1 MRASHKKRI
10 ARLIA
15 ALDEAERRAF
25 DERCELTLEAVMCR
39 DIRAAMQCRGID
51 PGSAWALRQAEAR
64 VTKLVASPE
73 LETADAAWLEAHP
86 EEEPPVDEEDPLDWL
101 ADELWRVGE
110 RYLDGSQPDLDLT
123 SYSRSGAGR
132 WFSTGC
138 FRPSAMTATDG
149 RRPPSC
155 AGSSN
160 ECWDPGPANFPTGSC

>member
-39 DIRAAMQCRGID
+39 DIRAAMQWRGID

-110 RYLDGSQPDLDLT
+110 RYLDGSQPDFRFDELFEIWSWALVQYRLLPAVRYDRYGWSET
-123 SYSRSGAGR
+123 SQLRGIV
-132 WFSTGC
+132 
-138 FRPSAMTATDG
+138 
-149 RRPPSC
+149 
-155 AGSSN
+155 
-160 ECWDPGPANFPTGSC
+160 E